1 MGHLVILF
9 TFLKHGLKID
19 YQHEMIRIKMEKRS
33 KRERA
38 ENWTEEERNL
48 LKNLV
53 NERFDIIENKNTDTA
68 TNMQKLEAWK
78 EIWERFV
85 EIINDKLCFLYF

>member
-1 MGHLVILF
+1 
-9 TFLKHGLKID
+9 
-19 YQHEMIRIKMEKRS
+19 MEKRS

-53 NERFDIIENKNTDTA
+53 NERFDIIENKNTDTS

-78 EIWERFV
+78 EIWERLV
-85 EIINDKLCFLYF
+85 EIMNDKSYFFCF